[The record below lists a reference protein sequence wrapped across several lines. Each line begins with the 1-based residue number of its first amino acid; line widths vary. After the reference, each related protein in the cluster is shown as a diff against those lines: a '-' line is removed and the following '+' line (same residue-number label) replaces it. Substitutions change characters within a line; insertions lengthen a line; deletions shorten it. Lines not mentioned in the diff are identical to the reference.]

1 MMHPEEPTESN
12 TATEPAGGA
21 GIAPR
26 LVLESFEGPLDLLLH
41 LIRSNRISISDI
53 PISEICRQYE
63 SYLGLMQE
71 LNLEVAG
78 EYLVM
83 AATLAHIK
91 SRMLLPAPPAAA
103 GEEPEDPRA
112 ELVRQ
117 LVEYQKAKAAAE
129 LLRDYDE
136 LQADTFQ
143 RGHGGEDPLEPY
155 RDESTLEVSLFDLL
169 TAFRRLVETLAN
181 AAPLHVQ
188 RDEIS
193 VAEKIAWLMDR
204 LESTPAA
211 RFDALVLELPTR
223 GDRIAAFLAILELIR
238 LRLIRA
244 TQDRPFGEIMIHRA
258 AASDEEGDAR
268 SGEDD
273 DA

>member
-1 MMHPEEPTESN
+1 MMPPEEPTLSS
-12 TATEPAGGA
+12 TATETAGGE

-26 LVLESFEGPLDLLLH
+26 LILESFEGPLDLLLH

-63 SYLGLMQE
+63 SYLGLMHE

-91 SRMLLPAPPAAA
+91 SRMLLPAPPAAP

-117 LVEYQKAKAAAE
+117 LVEYQKAKAGAE
-129 LLRDYDE
+129 MLRDCDE
-136 LQADTFQ
+136 IQADSFQ
-143 RGHGGEDPLEPY
+143 RGHGGEDPLAPY
-155 RDESTLEVSLFDLL
+155 RDETTLEVSLFDLL
-169 TAFRRLVETLAN
+169 SAFRRLIETLSDAT
-181 AAPLHVQ
+181 PLHVQ

-193 VAEKIAWLMDR
+193 VAEKIAWILDR
-204 LESTPAA
+204 LEGGRAE
-211 RFDALVLELPTR
+211 RFDALILELPTR
-223 GDRIAAFLAILELIR
+223 GDCIAAFLAILELIR

-244 TQDRPFGEIMIHRA
+244 TQDRPFGEIMIHRTV
-258 AASDEEGDAR
+258 SPDEQETKPGA
-268 SGEDD
+268 DD